1 MSTYLVIC
9 CDIRKGPIAA
19 DQVYFQYEKA
29 SSFAAHKNH
38 RGLKNKFK
46 KRIFANTFLLHKR
59 TIAKR
64 KVKIKFCKTFLW
76 HPKWTRLFLTW
87 FGVSLHFQNEKNV
100 KHFLNFLLLLYQR
113 FENRIYSSKI
123 LLERLIFIFLPHAQ
137 HWAEQKTISTAWGDF
152 LLNYAS
158 MYIVQYTCI
167 NPLYMQFGWKK

>member
-1 MSTYLVIC
+1 MKVQTVAWDFLSLRMRCAWLGPLVCACIAWVCRSSGFWFKFWISPPPHITGCYCCSIGMSTYLFIC
-9 CDIRKGPIAA
+9 CDFRKGPIAA

-87 FGVSLHFQNEKNV
+87 FGVSLHFQN
-100 KHFLNFLLLLYQR
+100 
-113 FENRIYSSKI
+113 
-123 LLERLIFIFLPHAQ
+123 
-137 HWAEQKTISTAWGDF
+137 
-152 LLNYAS
+152 
-158 MYIVQYTCI
+158 
-167 NPLYMQFGWKK
+167 

>member
-1 MSTYLVIC
+1 MAWPPCMCMYCMSLSVKAAVSGLNFGYPPPPHITGCSCCWIGMSTYLFIC

-87 FGVSLHFQNEKNV
+87 FGVSLHFQN
-100 KHFLNFLLLLYQR
+100 
-113 FENRIYSSKI
+113 
-123 LLERLIFIFLPHAQ
+123 
-137 HWAEQKTISTAWGDF
+137 
-152 LLNYAS
+152 
-158 MYIVQYTCI
+158 
-167 NPLYMQFGWKK
+167 